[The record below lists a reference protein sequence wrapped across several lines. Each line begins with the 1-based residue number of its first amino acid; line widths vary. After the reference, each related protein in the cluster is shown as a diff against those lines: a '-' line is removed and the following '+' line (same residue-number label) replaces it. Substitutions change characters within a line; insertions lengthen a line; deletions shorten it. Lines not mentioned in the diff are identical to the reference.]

1 MPGAPSP
8 PILLKAIAALAA
20 SGGLPGNKTD
30 PMPETA
36 TGSNAASVEGGF
48 PAITMQNELA
58 GGKPP
63 LGQDMNGLF
72 FLVSSHT
79 LYVECGQTYK
89 YNSTLATSIGGY
101 LAGTILGMADETG
114 LWLCTTDGTISNPDT
129 GGTGWVP
136 IAAYG
141 TTTVNGLTG
150 GTVTLTSAQT
160 KYKVIILN
168 GVLTSNLNINLPQ
181 TLQQWLIINNT
192 SGAFST
198 TVKTAAG
205 GSSGVAV
212 PQGGF
217 TAPVGVYSV
226 ADGNIYPTVAP
237 VNLPIDQN
245 PTPLTIVQR
254 TNAGYVLA
262 TYFNQNSGLEN
273 PTIGAVF
280 VENSGGDGFHRKIS
294 LTNFEAQVLLQG
306 LAGQVTNGQVPF
318 SVVSQWAAALF
329 ASAALTGTPT
339 APTAANGTNN
349 TQIASTAFVQNAV
362 GGSHSFTANAL
373 AAILPGGLCVQAGVI
388 GSSGG
393 SGSVTFGV
401 TSGTIAFPTKL
412 IAAIVIDVAGG
423 PVQSWLT
430 APIGTQSFS
439 FGTTNSGAATNYF
452 IAVGY

>member
-8 PILLKAIAALAA
+8 PILLKAIAALAV
-20 SGGLPGNKTD
+20 SGGSPGNKTN

-36 TGSNAASVEGGF
+36 TGTNAASVEGGF

-89 YNSTLATSIGGY
+89 YNLTLATSIGGY
-101 LAGTILGMADETG
+101 LAGTILGMTDNTG
-114 LWLCTTDGTISNPDT
+114 LWLCTTDGTTTDPDA
-129 GGTGWVP
+129 GGAGWVP

-141 TTTVNGLTG
+141 TTTVSGLTG
-150 GTVTLTSAQT
+150 GTVSLTPAQT

-168 GVLTSNLNINLPQ
+168 GVLTGNLNINLPA

-198 TVKTAAG
+198 TVKTAGVGSAG
-205 GSSGVAV
+205 VVV

-217 TAPVGVYSV
+217 SAPVGVYSV
-226 ADGNIYPTVAP
+226 GDGNIYPTVAP

-245 PTPLTIVQR
+245 PNPLTIVQR

-262 TYFNQNSGLEN
+262 TYFNQNSAYEN
-273 PTIGAVF
+273 PTIGGV
-280 VENSGGDGFHRKIS
+280 VVVNNSDNNYFRKIG
-294 LTNFEAQVLLQG
+294 LTNFEAQILIQG
-306 LAGQVTNGQVPF
+306 LAGQLVNSQVPF
-318 SVVSQWAAALF
+318 SVISQWASALF
-329 ASAALTGTPT
+329 SSPAFTGVPT
-339 APTAANGTNN
+339 MPTAAPGTNT
-349 TQIASTAFVQNAV
+349 TQGATTAFVQAAV
-362 GGSHSFTANAL
+362 GGSSSFTSNAL
-373 AAILPGGLCVQAGVI
+373 WAVLPGGLVVQAGVAT
-388 GSSGG
+388 SVGG
-393 SGSVTFGV
+393 AGSVSFGV
-401 TSGTIAFPTKL
+401 TTGTRSFPTKL
-412 IAAIVIDVAGG
+412 IAAVPIDLAGG
-423 PVQSWLT
+423 AVQTWLT
-430 APIGTQSFS
+430 SVGSQSFN
-439 FGTTNSGAATNYF
+439 FGTSNSGTGSNYW

>member
-30 PMPETA
+30 PMPETS

-48 PAITMQNELA
+48 PAVTMQNELA

-101 LAGTILGMADETG
+101 LSGTILGMTDETG
-114 LWLCTTDGTISNPDT
+114 LWLCTTDGTISDPDA
-129 GGTGWVP
+129 GGAGWVP

-141 TTTVNGLTG
+141 KTTVNSLTG
-150 GTVTLTSAQT
+150 GTVTLTPAQS
-160 KYKVIILN
+160 KYGVIVLN
-168 GVLTSNLNINLPQ
+168 GVLTGNLNVNLPQ

-205 GSSGVAV
+205 GSVGVVV

-217 TAPVGVYSV
+217 VAPMGVYSV
-226 ADGNIYPTVAP
+226 GDGNIYPTVAP

-245 PTPLTIVQR
+245 PNPLTIVQR
-254 TNAGYVLA
+254 TNAGYVLS
-262 TYFNQNSGLEN
+262 TYFNGNSGLEN
-273 PTIGAVF
+273 PTVGAVI
-280 VENSGGDGFHRKIS
+280 VQNAAADGFFRKIG

-306 LAGQVTNGQVPF
+306 LAGQLVNAQVPF
-318 SVVSQWAAALF
+318 SVISQWASALF
-329 ASAALTGTPT
+329 ASPALTGVPTVPT
-339 APTAANGTNN
+339 AGAGTNT
-349 TQIASTAFVQNAV
+349 TQAASTAFVQSAV
-362 GGSHSFTANAL
+362 GGSASFTSNAL
-373 AAILPGGLCVQAGVI
+373 WAVLPGGLVVQAGVAT
-388 GSSGG
+388 SVGG
-393 SGSVTFGV
+393 NGSVSFGV
-401 TSGTIAFPTKL
+401 TSGTRAFPNKL
-412 IAAIVIDVAGG
+412 IAAIPINVAGG
-423 PVQSWLT
+423 AVQTWLGSVGAQAFT
-430 APIGTQSFS
+430 FS
-439 FGTTNSGAATNYF
+439 TTNSGTASNYW